1 MKLQIKTKF
10 EKSSKMTKLATISTE
25 TRWSAKVTRYCIL
38 ADVTWT
44 VYAGQL
50 VMKSGKS
57 FLFKDALH
65 EATTILESYMNDPLF
80 KYLGVNHE

>member
-1 MKLQIKTKF
+1 MNMLNIEIKTKF
-10 EKSSKMTKLATISTE
+10 EKNSKITKLATVSTE
-25 TRWSAKVTRYCIL
+25 TRWGARVTRQGIL
-38 ADVTWT
+38 EDVHWT

-65 EATTILESYMNDPLF
+65 DAKVVLESYLKDPLF
-80 KYLGVNHE
+80 KY